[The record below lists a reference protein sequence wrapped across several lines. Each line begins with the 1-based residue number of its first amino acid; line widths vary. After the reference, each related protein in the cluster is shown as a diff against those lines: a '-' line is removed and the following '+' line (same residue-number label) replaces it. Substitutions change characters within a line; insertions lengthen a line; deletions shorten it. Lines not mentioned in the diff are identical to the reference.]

1 MRTREKLLHPA
12 TFISLAA
19 LFVALGGVGYA
30 ATQIGTK
37 QLRNRAVTAPKL
49 ANNSVSAAKIRT
61 GAVGNRALANNSVS
75 TQKIR
80 SGAIVSSDLA
90 VGSVL
95 SANLGSGAV
104 TSSNLAAD
112 SVLNGNLGNGAVTS
126 SKLANDAVANHNLAN
141 GSVSSDKIGTGA
153 VIASKLAAGSV
164 TTPAIAANSIT
175 AAQIENGQVMEG
187 NGTLSSSQVTV
198 GATPAPVLTF
208 AGLGVLQASCTTGG
222 DMLVEFLNNS
232 GQTVNAQVWGVVD
245 SGAGVDAVFATQAV
259 ANGGVLS
266 QLVPEADPGMGLTWT
281 ASFGA
286 GSGLHLATI
295 TTSTAGCQLSAQ
307 ATYTS

>member
-1 MRTREKLLHPA
+1 
-12 TFISLAA
+12 
-19 LFVALGGVGYA
+19 V
-30 ATQIGTK
+30 
-37 QLRNRAVTAPKL
+37 
-49 ANNSVSAAKIRT
+49 
-61 GAVGNRALANNSVS
+61 NNSVS

-80 SGAIVSSDLA
+80 AAIVSSDLA

-95 SANLGSGAV
+95 NTNLGTGAV

-112 SVLNGNLGNGAVTS
+112 SVLNANLGNGAVTS
-126 SKLANDAVANHNLAN
+126 SKLAADAVANHNLAN
-141 GSVSSDKIGTGA
+141 GSVSSDIGTGA

-175 AAQIENGQVMEG
+175 AAQIENGQVVEG
-187 NGTLSSSQVTV
+187 NGTLSSTQVTV
-198 GATPAPVLTF
+198 GATAAPVLSF
-208 AGLGVLQASCTTGG
+208 AGLGVLQASCTAGG

-245 SGAGVDAVFATQAV
+245 SGIPDPVFATQAL
-259 ANGGVLS
+259 ASGTALT
-266 QLVPEADPGMGLTWT
+266 QTVPEADPGTGLSWT

-286 GSGLHLATI
+286 GAGLHLATI

>member
-1 MRTREKLLHPA
+1 MRTREKLMHPA

-30 ATQIGTK
+30 ATKIGTK

-49 ANNSVSAAKIRT
+49 ANNSVIAAKIRT

-80 SGAIVSSDLA
+80 AGAIVSSDLA

-95 SANLGSGAV
+95 NANLGNGAV
-104 TSSNLAAD
+104 TSSNLAGD
-112 SVLNGNLGNGAVTS
+112 SVLNANLGNGAVTS

-175 AAQIENGQVMEG
+175 AAQIENGQVVEG
-187 NGTLSSSQVTV
+187 NGTLSSAQVTV
-198 GATPAPVLTF
+198 GATPAPVLQF
-208 AGLGVLQASCTTGG
+208 AGLGLLQASCAAAGN
-222 DMLVEFLNNS
+222 MVVEFVNNS
-232 GQTVNAQVWGVVD
+232 GIPVNAGVWGVVD
-245 SGAGVDAVFATQAV
+245 DGAPDPVFAAQV
-259 ANGGVLS
+259 LANGAALPQTVVAG
-266 QLVPEADPGMGLTWT
+266 DPGMGLTWT
-281 ASFGA
+281 ASYGA
-286 GSGLHLATI
+286 GSTLHLATI
-295 TTSTAGCQLSAQ
+295 NLSTAPGCVLSAQ

>member
-1 MRTREKLLHPA
+1 MRTRDKLMHPA

-30 ATQIGTK
+30 ATKIGTK

-49 ANNSVSAAKIRT
+49 ANNSVSPAKIRS

-80 SGAIVSSDLA
+80 AGAIVSSNLA

-95 SANLGSGAV
+95 TANLGSGAV

-141 GSVSSDKIGTGA
+141 GSVSSEKIGTGA

-175 AAQIENGQVMEG
+175 AAQIENGQVVEG
-187 NGTLSSSQVTV
+187 NGTLSSTQLTV
-198 GATPAPVLTF
+198 GATAAPVLTF
-208 AGLGVLQASCTTGG
+208 AGLGVLQASCTAGG
-222 DMLVEFLNNS
+222 DMMVEFLNNS
-232 GQTVNAQVWGVVD
+232 GQVVNAQVWGVVD
-245 SGAGVDAVFATQAV
+245 SGIPDPVFATQPLASGT
-259 ANGGVLS
+259 ALT
-266 QLVPEADPGMGLTWT
+266 QTVPEADPGMGLTWT

-286 GSGLHLATI
+286 GSGLHLASI